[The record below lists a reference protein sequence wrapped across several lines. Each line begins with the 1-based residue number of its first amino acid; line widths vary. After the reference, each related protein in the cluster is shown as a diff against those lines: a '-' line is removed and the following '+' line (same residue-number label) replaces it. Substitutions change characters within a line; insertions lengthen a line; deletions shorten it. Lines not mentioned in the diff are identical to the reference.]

1 MRIIALS
8 SAELVDSL
16 ASRKP
21 RQVQR
26 KVRIQEALEL
36 SCALLRPPP
45 DRSDITLSGGKSR
58 TLYHTGLT
66 MRVFAII
73 LALAAGASGCPCSSN
88 ETEEQCRN
96 TCEGCVWQEPCE
108 GTKRR
113 NLRFGVGETGCCTYE
128 NLCNRRLTT
137 EEMAALTAEE
147 QERRRLC

>member
-1 MRIIALS
+1 
-8 SAELVDSL
+8 
-16 ASRKP
+16 
-21 RQVQR
+21 
-26 KVRIQEALEL
+26 
-36 SCALLRPPP
+36 
-45 DRSDITLSGGKSR
+45 
-58 TLYHTGLT
+58 
-66 MRVFAII
+66 MRVVAII

-137 EEMAALTAEE
+137 EEVAALTAEE

>member
-1 MRIIALS
+1 
-8 SAELVDSL
+8 
-16 ASRKP
+16 
-21 RQVQR
+21 
-26 KVRIQEALEL
+26 
-36 SCALLRPPP
+36 
-45 DRSDITLSGGKSR
+45 
-58 TLYHTGLT
+58 
-66 MRVFAII
+66 MRVVAII

-137 EEMAALTAEE
+137 EEMAALTVE
-147 QERRRLC
+147 QLEERRRLC

>member
-1 MRIIALS
+1 M
-8 SAELVDSL
+8 
-16 ASRKP
+16 
-21 RQVQR
+21 
-26 KVRIQEALEL
+26 
-36 SCALLRPPP
+36 
-45 DRSDITLSGGKSR
+45 SGGESR

-66 MRVFAII
+66 MRVVAII

-128 NLCNRRLTT
+128 NLCNRRLTA
-137 EEMAALTAEE
+137 EQMAALTPEE